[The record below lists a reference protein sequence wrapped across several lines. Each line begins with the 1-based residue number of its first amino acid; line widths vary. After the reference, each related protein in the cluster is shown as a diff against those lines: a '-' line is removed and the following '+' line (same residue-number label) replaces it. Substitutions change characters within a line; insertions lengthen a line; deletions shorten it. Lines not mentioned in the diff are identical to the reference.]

1 VSVDCV
7 CSDNSDRDDEQM
19 TRSKAEELLM
29 SELQYSRER
38 AKFIVKQFDKNND
51 GKLSAREMERFK
63 DSVKQT
69 LGYTLTSMSLTDL
82 FIQKLST

>member
-1 VSVDCV
+1 
-7 CSDNSDRDDEQM
+7 
-19 TRSKAEELLM
+19 M

-82 FIQKLST
+82 FIQKLSTQLANQS

>member
-1 VSVDCV
+1 MSVDCV